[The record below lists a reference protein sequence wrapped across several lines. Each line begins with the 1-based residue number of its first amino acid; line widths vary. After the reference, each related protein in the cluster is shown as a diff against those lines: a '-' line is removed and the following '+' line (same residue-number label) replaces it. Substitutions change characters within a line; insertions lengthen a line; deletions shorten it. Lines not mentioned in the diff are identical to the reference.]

1 MLYKLLLAF
10 QHFILTPFFCPLG
23 RGSLLTPACAVAE
36 PGTDRWGLETWRVC
50 FVPRLHSHPASS
62 IRTACPT
69 SLPLYHKALMRQA
82 DKPSANVKE
91 EKVKIPLFPG
101 CLTKPG
107 IQALQRDTSEPPGEA
122 ARTYVLHLD
131 FLGKEEQFWLMG
143 GHSLPPAS
151 PRSPLRDGFSV
162 LFSRPDHLMLSSLP
176 K

>member
-50 FVPRLHSHPASS
+50 FVPCLHSHPASS

-82 DKPSANVKE
+82 DKPLLQTLRKRKLKS
-91 EKVKIPLFPG
+91 PSF
-101 CLTKPG
+101 
-107 IQALQRDTSEPPGEA
+107 QA
-122 ARTYVLHLD
+122 
-131 FLGKEEQFWLMG
+131 
-143 GHSLPPAS
+143 AS
-151 PRSPLRDGFSV
+151 PSLEFRPCNVILLNPQVKQHVPMSFTWTSLVRRSSSGSWGDTAFLLQVQDLRSEMASV
-162 LFSRPDHLMLSSLP
+162 SSSAGQIT
-176 K
+176 